1 MRLQDGQCRS
11 RAMGR
16 CPVLL
21 KDKWTTSKV
30 PSKNSNRR
38 RRNLKASSD
47 LSTSEASLEQEFNGR
62 TMRRTFHSSAI
73 WRKFDRYMRMY
84 YVGSHPAMAF
94 PPTLWNVHERS
105 LNNLPRTSNSIESSH
120 RKLER
125 CVRNCYG
132 RRELLLSDL
141 IKTLKEEAQAFKND
155 MLSLSNNPLYK
166 ISHRRKLKDVK
177 KDQRIMKVLDYAPI
191 PPQLPLTGLEFLK
204 AIRSARK
211 YT

>member
-73 WRKFDRYMRMY
+73 WRISMFIMPDKRSIFTCLI
-84 YVGSHPAMAF
+84 VGPNVCLHSDDLF
-94 PPTLWNVHERS
+94 RECPTQDHRNEA
-105 LNNLPRTSNSIESSH
+105 LNNLRA
-120 RKLER
+120 
-125 CVRNCYG
+125 
-132 RRELLLSDL
+132 REGMPPKYQ
-141 IKTLKEEAQAFKND
+141 KTK
-155 MLSLSNNPLYK
+155 
-166 ISHRRKLKDVK
+166 
-177 KDQRIMKVLDYAPI
+177 
-191 PPQLPLTGLEFLK
+191 
-204 AIRSARK
+204 
-211 YT
+211 